1 MWTFK
6 YSSSHG
12 ARLRSWQEPEQ
23 ELSMRY
29 IKLGRTGL
37 DVSPI
42 ALGCMTYGEPGRG
55 YPSWSLAEDKARPL
69 IKQAVEAGINFF
81 DTANMYSQGSS
92 EEILGRALKE
102 FGARDDLVVA
112 TKLRNVMRPGPNG
125 AGLSRKAI
133 MAEIDHS
140 LTRLGMDYVDLYQ
153 IHRLHPPTPV

>member
-102 FGARDDLVVA
+102 F
-112 TKLRNVMRPGPNG
+112 
-125 AGLSRKAI
+125 
-133 MAEIDHS
+133 AEIDNS
-140 LTRLGMDYVDLYQ
+140 LRRLGMDYVDLYQ
-153 IHRLHPPTPV
+153 VHRMDPATPIEETFEAFHDVVKSGKVRYL